1 MSRILSI
8 IILICI
14 SPVLLIVSVII
25 LIDDGLPIMFK
36 QKRVG
41 QYNDHFFIYKFRT
54 MKRNTPDIPTHLA
67 NYGQSIF
74 TNVGPF
80 LRKYSLDELT
90 QLINIVK
97 GDMQFIGPRP
107 ALHNQ
112 SDLIELR
119 SKVGVHKLI
128 PGVTGWAQVNGRDAL
143 SIPKKVKM
151 DEFYLKNQSL
161 LLDLKILIMTIKKV
175 FKAENVLD
183 K

>member
-1 MSRILSI
+1 
-8 IILICI
+8 
-14 SPVLLIVSVII
+14 
-25 LIDDGLPIMFK
+25 
-36 QKRVG
+36 
-41 QYNDHFFIYKFRT
+41 
-54 MKRNTPDIPTHLA
+54 
-67 NYGQSIF
+67 
-74 TNVGPF
+74 
-80 LRKYSLDELT
+80 
-90 QLINIVK
+90 
-97 GDMQFIGPRP
+97 MQFIGPRP

-112 SDLIELR
+112 NDLIELR

>member
-1 MSRILSI
+1 MSRFLGI

-25 LIDDGLPIMFK
+25 LIDDGLPIIFK
-36 QKRVG
+36 QERVG
-41 QYNDHFFIYKFRT
+41 QYNDHFFIFKFRT
-54 MKRNTPDIPTHLA
+54 MKKNTPDIPTHLA
-67 NYGQSIF
+67 NYGRSMF

-80 LRKYSLDELT
+80 LRKYSLDELA
-90 QLINIVK
+90 QLINIVM

-112 SDLIELR
+112 NDLIKLR

-143 SIPKKVKM
+143 SIPKKVEM
-151 DEFYLKNQSL
+151 DEFYLQNQSFF
-161 LLDLKILIMTIKKV
+161 LDLKILIMTIKKV
-175 FKAENVLD
+175 FKAENVVD

>member
-1 MSRILSI
+1 
-8 IILICI
+8 
-14 SPVLLIVSVII
+14 
-25 LIDDGLPIMFK
+25 
-36 QKRVG
+36 
-41 QYNDHFFIYKFRT
+41 
-54 MKRNTPDIPTHLA
+54 MKKNTPDIPTHLA

-74 TNVGPF
+74 TSIGPF

-97 GDMQFIGPRP
+97 GDMNFIGPLP

-112 SDLIELR
+112 HDLIKLR
-119 SKVGVHKLI
+119 SHTGVNKLV
-128 PGVTGWAQVNGRDAL
+128 PGLTGWAQVNGRDVL

-161 LLDLKILIMTIKKV
+161 FLDLKILIMTLKKV
-175 FKAENVLD
+175 FKAENVVD